1 MSQLLYRPSFFWPTL
16 VSVQEAAEELV
27 ARPDHR
33 LRGLNIRG
41 VELGSESRVFSM
53 NLVKEEAS
61 HDNFQIQAG
70 MKDHSPQPR

>member
-1 MSQLLYRPSFFWPTL
+1 MFWPTL
-16 VSVQEAAEELV
+16 VSVHEAAEELV

-53 NLVKEEAS
+53 NLVKGEAS
-61 HDNFQIQAG
+61 NYNFQIQAG